1 MTSTAR
7 CSFLPAAVA
16 AMLASFSA
24 LAADWQANEI
34 VKTYSISGTT
44 PIELYEEIGAKG
56 PLLGGSS
63 RAIAYTS
70 FDLKWRR
77 DYRPQPD
84 GSCMLVSALPFMT
97 ITYNLPKPA
106 KALPEPTARLWTRFI
121 DGMTAHEKVHGQ
133 HMRDM
138 VDRIL
143 DTTTGLTVPD
153 DPGCRKI
160 REEIKKPLIAA
171 SEEQRRKSR
180 DFDRVE
186 MSKGGNV
193 HKLILDLVNRR

>member
-1 MTSTAR
+1 MKRPAL
-7 CSFLPAAVA
+7 FLCLFCLCGPT
-16 AMLASFSA
+16 
-24 LAADWQANEI
+24 LAADWQATEV
-34 VKTYSISGTT
+34 VKSYAVSGTT
-44 PIELYEEIGAKG
+44 PIELYEQIGARG

-84 GSCMLVSALPFMT
+84 GSCKLVAATPFMT
-97 ITYNLPKPA
+97 IVYNLPRPA
-106 KALPEPTARLWTRFI
+106 EALPPATARLWKTFI
-121 DGMTAHEKVHGQ
+121 DGMTAHEKVHGR

-143 DTTTGLTVPD
+143 ATTVGLSVAN
-153 DPGCRKI
+153 DPECRKI
-160 REEIKKPLIAA
+160 REEIKKPLSAA
-171 SEEQRRKSR
+171 SEEQRRRSR
-180 DFDRVE
+180 DFDRME

-193 HKLILDLVNRR
+193 HQLILGLVNGR